1 MERSGAAS
9 FHVSLSVYCRVMVP
23 DPSPEQSSA
32 GSPAVMVC
40 PGCREQYDRAK
51 GDQQARR
58 MEELDAAYQRD
69 QLMLEVLLDVRDLL
83 AVRTSLPQPT
93 R

>member
-1 MERSGAAS
+1 MRPRDQILTNLE
-9 FHVSLSVYCRVMVP
+9 LTY
-23 DPSPEQSSA
+23 
-32 GSPAVMVC
+32 
-40 PGCREQYDRAK
+40 REQYDRAK

-83 AVRTSLPQPT
+83 AARTSLPPSS